1 MRSSYAEGDVE
12 ILLNDVTG
20 KVEPVTQEERKR
32 RVEAGEYVRSI
43 IIKEYEVSEK
53 YTDIVISNIEK
64 YLGNTAK
71 AVGVLAEILYQKKK
85 DCLVLVDIARAGI
98 PVGILVKRYIK
109 KYYNVDIPHYS
120 ISLVK
125 GLDPAAMEYI
135 IGKHGRDG
143 IQFIDGW
150 TGKGTVA
157 NEIRSC
163 VEEKYP
169 GVDPGLA
176 VLSDCIGVAA
186 YTATKEDIY
195 IPHSPL
201 NAAATGLV
209 SITVKNEE
217 FENPTGFHS
226 AIYLKELEK
235 DDISRWLIEKAEDRF
250 LMQNA
255 EMFGR
260 DDGADEKE
268 INRIAEKLGR
278 DKKALNP
285 GINEAARAVLRRS
298 LEKLIVSDKNDSDLQ
313 VLIRLAGEKGIPV
326 EEMPL
331 KGYKAVSVAND
342 NYIR

>member
-1 MRSSYAEGDVE
+1 MRSSYNEEDVT

-20 KVEPVTQEERKR
+20 KVEPVSQEERKK
-32 RVEAGEYVRSI
+32 RVEAGEYVRSV
-43 IIKEYEVSEK
+43 IIKEYEVSER

-64 YLGNTAK
+64 YLGKTAK

-85 DCLVLVDIARAGI
+85 DRLVLVDIARAGLPI
-98 PVGILVKRYIK
+98 GILVKRYLR
-109 KYYNVDIPHYS
+109 KYYNVNIPHYS

-125 GLDPAAMEYI
+125 GLDPAAMDYI
-135 IGKHGRDG
+135 IKKHGREG

-157 NEIRSC
+157 REIRSC
-163 VEEKYP
+163 VEKNYP

-176 VLSDCIGVAA
+176 VLSDCIGAAA

-209 SITVKNEE
+209 SITVKNEK

-226 AIYLKELEK
+226 AVYLKELEK
-235 DDISRWLIEKAEDRF
+235 DDISNWFLEKAEDRF

-255 EMFGR
+255 EVFGR
-260 DDGADEKE
+260 NDGADETE
-268 INRIAEKLGR
+268 IDQIADKLGC

-298 LEKLIVSDKNDSDLQ
+298 LEKLVVSDKADKDLQ
-313 VLIRLAGEKGIPV
+313 VLIRLAMEKNIPV
-326 EEMPL
+326 VEMPL
-331 KGYKAVSVAND
+331 RGYKAVSIAND